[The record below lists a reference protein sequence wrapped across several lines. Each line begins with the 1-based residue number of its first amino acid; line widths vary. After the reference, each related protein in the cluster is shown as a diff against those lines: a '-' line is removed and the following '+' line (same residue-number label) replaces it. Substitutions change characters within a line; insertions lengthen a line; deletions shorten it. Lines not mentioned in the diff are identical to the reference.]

1 MRIPSIDELMNH
13 IHDARSKECMKEV
26 LSCFY
31 SDNLRSAVVMLYATV
46 VSDLYYK
53 ISDLVAIYNDAGA
66 KQIKQYVDNEWQR
79 HPKLPAWENEMPK
92 MCWEK
97 KKILTNDSYAHFCH
111 LQDERN
117 LCAHPVIT
125 RHDLYRP
132 SFATVQGFIVDMLT
146 GILCKPSFLS
156 KGLVNTFTDD
166 IESVSKLFPNEEG
179 LKRYINAKYLEKI
192 DNEQEEYGLF
202 KSLWKFT
209 FKNTDDHSK
218 ESRDANLS
226 ILTLLL
232 ERHQQFVESEI
243 KNDAEY
249 YCASVNIDDRKCIN
263 SFIRFV
269 NVYPS
274 VYSSMTDDFKMK
286 IEQKIN
292 DKPNLKAMAFFLSG
306 NPLVHA
312 MNLDGRVGV
321 DVGIYMYDFIK
332 SNVGDADAIDFAI
345 RQYGEVGSFDA
356 ADEYFDNL
364 IEPILRDLSVGQL
377 EKLIEYSNNNS
388 QINNRRKFSYSKRLI
403 KKYMDEKNP
412 QFDYSLYVNFY

>member
-1 MRIPSIDELMNH
+1 MRIPSIDELINH

-53 ISDLVAIYNDAGA
+53 ILDLVAIYNDAGA

-79 HPKLPAWENEMPK
+79 NPKLPTWETEMPK
-92 MCWEK
+92 KCWK
-97 KKILTNDSYAHFCH
+97 NKKILTNDSYTHFCH

-125 RHDLYRP
+125 RNDLYRP
-132 SFATVQGFIVDMLT
+132 SFATVQGLITDMLT

-156 KGLVNTFTDD
+156 KGFIDTFTND
-166 IESVSKLFPNEEG
+166 IESASKNFPDEKG

-192 DNEQEEYGLF
+192 DNEREEYGLF

-209 FKNTDDHSK
+209 FKKTDDRSK
-218 ESRDANLS
+218 ANRKANLS

-292 DKPNLKAMAFFLSG
+292 DKPNLKAMAFFLSN
-306 NPLVHA
+306 NPLVHVKSL
-312 MNLDGRVGV
+312 NGGVGI
-321 DVGIYMYDFIK
+321 DVGIYIYDFIK
-332 SNVGDADAIDFAI
+332 NNVGNADAKDFAI
-345 RQYGEVGSFDA
+345 RLYGEAGSFDA

-364 IEPILRDLSVGQL
+364 IVPILGDLSAEQL

-388 QINNRRKFSYSKRLI
+388 QINNRRKYSNSKRLI
-403 KKYMDEKNP
+403 KKYMDKKNP
-412 QFDYSLYVNFY
+412 QFDYNLYVNF

>member
-1 MRIPSIDELMNH
+1 MRIPSIDELINH
-13 IHDARSKECMKEV
+13 IPDARSKESMKEV

-31 SDNLRSAVVMLYATV
+31 SDNLRSAVVMLYATA

-66 KQIKQYVDNEWQR
+66 KQIKQYVDNEWQF
-79 HPKLPAWENEMPK
+79 HPKLPTWETEMPK
-92 MCWEK
+92 KCWEK
-97 KKILTNDSYAHFCH
+97 NKILTNDSYAHSCH

-132 SFATVQGFIVDMLT
+132 SFATVQGLIVDMLT

-156 KGLVNTFTDD
+156 KELVNTFTDD
-166 IESVSKLFPNEEG
+166 IESASKLFPNEIG
-179 LKRYINAKYLEKI
+179 LKRYIKVKYLEKI

-209 FKNTDDHSK
+209 FKKTDDRSK
-218 ESRDANLS
+218 ANRKANLS

-232 ERHQQFVESEI
+232 ERHQQFVESKI

-249 YCASVNIDDRKCIN
+249 YCASVNIDDSYCIN

-292 DKPNLKAMAFFLSG
+292 DKPNLQAMAFFLSG

-312 MNLDGRVGV
+312 MNIDGGVGV
-321 DVGIYMYDFIK
+321 DVGFYMYDYIRN
-332 SNVGDADAIDFAI
+332 NVGDADAKDFAI
-345 RQYGEVGSFDA
+345 RLYGVARCFDA

-364 IEPILRDLSVGQL
+364 IEPILGDFSADQL
-377 EKLIEYSNNNS
+377 KKLIEYSNDNS
-388 QINNRRKFSYSKRLI
+388 QIYSRKKFSNSRRLI
-403 KKYMDEKNP
+403 KKYMDKKNP
-412 QFDYSLYVNFY
+412 LFDYNLYVNFY

>member
-1 MRIPSIDELMNH
+1 MNH
-13 IHDARSKECMKEV
+13 IHDSRSKESMKEV

-53 ISDLVAIYNDAGA
+53 ISDLVETYNDAGA
-66 KQIKQYVDNEWQR
+66 EQIKKYVDDEWHD
-79 HPKLPAWENEMPK
+79 HPKLPTWEMEMPK
-92 MCWEK
+92 RCWDK
-97 KKILTNDSYAHFCH
+97 NKILTNESYAHFCH

-125 RHDLYRP
+125 RNDLYRP
-132 SFATVQGFIVDMLT
+132 SFATVQGLIMDMLT

-156 KGLVNTFTDD
+156 KRLIDTFTDD
-166 IESVSKLFPNEEG
+166 IESASKIFPDEEG

-192 DNEQEEYGLF
+192 DNEREEYGLF

-218 ESRDANLS
+218 ENREANLS

-232 ERHQQFVESEI
+232 ERHQQFVENEI
-243 KNDAEY
+243 KKDAEY
-249 YCASVNIDDRKCIN
+249 YCASVNMDDCYCIN

-286 IEQKIN
+286 MEQKIN
-292 DKPNLKAMAFFLSG
+292 DKPNLQAMAFFLSD

-312 MNLDGRVGV
+312 MNLDGGVGV
-321 DVGIYMYDFIK
+321 DVGFYMYDYIRN
-332 SNVGDADAIDFAI
+332 NVGDADAKDFAI
-345 RQYGEVGSFDA
+345 RLYGVARCFDA
-356 ADEYFDNL
+356 ADEYFDDL
-364 IEPILRDLSVGQL
+364 IVPILGDLSAEQL
-377 EKLIEYSNNNS
+377 EKLIEYSNDNS
-388 QINNRRKFSYSKRLI
+388 QIYSRKKFFNSKRLI
-403 KKYMDEKNP
+403 KKYMDKKNP
-412 QFDYSLYVNFY
+412 QFDYSQYVNFEY